1 MNKTFFLTITNI
13 LVFLLYQ
20 GFVKSKLGHNI
31 REEVSRWF
39 NQLYCFF
46 NKKNGKQ
53 NDNSRR

>member
-1 MNKTFFLTITNI
+1 MNKEFLLTILGTTLTNI
-13 LVFLLYQ
+13 IVFLLYQ

-46 NKKNGKQ
+46 NKKNREQ
-53 NDNSRR
+53 